1 VVKRDVINGE
11 SCYQENGE
19 EVRREEARVL
29 VRVERAVFRVF
40 GFLDSESGS
49 RQQLPRASGMR
60 LGSVFVGERVE
71 R

>member
-1 VVKRDVINGE
+1 LPIIL
-11 SCYQENGE
+11 
-19 EVRREEARVL
+19 L